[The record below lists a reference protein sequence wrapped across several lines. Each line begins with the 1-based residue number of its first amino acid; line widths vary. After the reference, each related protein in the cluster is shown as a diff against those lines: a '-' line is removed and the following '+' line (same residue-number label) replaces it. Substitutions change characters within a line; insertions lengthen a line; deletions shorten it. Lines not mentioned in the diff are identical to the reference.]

1 MILLITIFE
10 YTGIQMQ
17 ITNRQPIDYF
27 KVFKVFDLKKLDK
40 QGEVK
45 LTQDK
50 ILGRKI
56 LSVEGNVS
64 TQNYIIFDSA

>member
-1 MILLITIFE
+1 
-10 YTGIQMQ
+10 MQ